1 VTTALQQQPD
11 EVVEFRGA
19 VGKLMVSTD
28 PEICLSGA
36 AGTGKSWAA
45 LMKIHATS
53 MNIPGL
59 RSLVVRRTHASLT
72 GTTLVTY
79 EQQVAAHALAVG
91 DVRWYGGSARK
102 PPAYQYRNGS
112 EILVGGLD
120 RPEKFLSSEF
130 DKIFIDEANEVD
142 LSAYETLISR
152 LRGTASPHLQ
162 IITCTN
168 PDRPTHWLKARA
180 DSGTL
185 RMLNSRH
192 EDNPALFH
200 EGALTERGTAYMSKL
215 DALTG
220 VRYLRLR
227 RGVWAAAEG
236 LVYDEYDPFVH
247 LIDRFEIPDDWPRY
261 WVIDWGFVNPTVV
274 QWWAEDRDG
283 RLYLYREIYVT
294 GRLTEDIAKDVLAQV
309 QRRDGTWKEPRP
321 VAVICDHD
329 AEDRATFTRHTHLP
343 TTAAKKTKTKG
354 IQAVQSRL
362 KVQKDGKPRIFFLR
376 DSVVKRD
383 QSLVDSGKPT
393 STVDEITGYVWPVG
407 KVGDKAEEPVKE
419 DDHGCDCF
427 RYMVSHKDLKARYET
442 RML

>member
-1 VTTALQQQPD
+1 MTMAIEPD
-11 EVVEFRGA
+11 HVVEFRGA

-28 PEICLSGA
+28 TEICLSGA

-72 GTTLVTY
+72 GTTLVTF
-79 EQQVAAHALAVG
+79 EQQVAREALAVG
-91 DVRWYGGSARK
+91 DVRWYGGSARR

-180 DSGTL
+180 DSGPL
-185 RMLNSRH
+185 RMLTSRH
-192 EDNPALFH
+192 EDNPALFMG
-200 EGALTERGTAYMSKL
+200 ETLTERGEAYIGKL

-227 RGVWAAAEG
+227 KGVWAAAEG
-236 LVYDEYDPFVH
+236 LVYGDYDPYVH
-247 LIDRFEIPDDWPRY
+247 LIDRFEIPEDWPRY
-261 WVIDWGFVNPTVV
+261 WVIDFGYSNPFVL
-274 QWWAEDRDG
+274 QWWAEDPDG
-283 RLYLYREIYVT
+283 RLYLYREIYRT
-294 GRLTEDIAKDVLAQV
+294 QRLVEDHAKDVLAQV
-309 QRRDGTWKEPRP
+309 QDRNGVWTEPRP

-329 AEDRATFTRHTHLP
+329 AEDRATFTRHTGLP
-343 TTAAKKTKTKG
+343 TTAAKKTKSTG
-354 IQAVQSRL
+354 IQAVQTRL
-362 KVQKDGKPRIFFLR
+362 KVAKDGKPRIYFLR
-376 DSVVKRD
+376 DSLVKRD

-419 DDHGCDCF
+419 DDHGMDTT
-427 RYMVSHKDLKARYET
+427 RYMVSHKDLKARYDI

>member
-1 VTTALQQQPD
+1 
-11 EVVEFRGA
+11 
-19 VGKLMVSTD
+19 
-28 PEICLSGA
+28 
-36 AGTGKSWAA
+36 
-45 LMKIHATS
+45 
-53 MNIPGL
+53 
-59 RSLVVRRTHASLT
+59 
-72 GTTLVTY
+72 LVTY

-180 DSGTL
+180 DAGPL

-227 RGVWAAAEG
+227 KGVWAAAEG
-236 LVYDEYDPFVH
+236 LVYDDYDPYVH

-261 WVIDWGFVNPTVV
+261 WVIDWGFINPTVV

-329 AEDRATFTRHTHLP
+329 AEERATFTRHTGMG

-354 IQAVQSRL
+354 IQVTQARFRI
-362 KVQKDGKPRIFFLR
+362 QKDGKPRIFFLR

-383 QSLVDSGKPT
+383 QSLVDAGKPT
-393 STVDEITGYVWPVG
+393 STVDEITGYVWPSD
-407 KVGDKAEEPVKE
+407 KTGDKAGQPDKV
-419 DDHGCDCF
+419 DDHGMDDM
-427 RYMVSHKDLKARYET
+427 RYMVSHKDLKT
-442 RML
+442 GVGVIWIG